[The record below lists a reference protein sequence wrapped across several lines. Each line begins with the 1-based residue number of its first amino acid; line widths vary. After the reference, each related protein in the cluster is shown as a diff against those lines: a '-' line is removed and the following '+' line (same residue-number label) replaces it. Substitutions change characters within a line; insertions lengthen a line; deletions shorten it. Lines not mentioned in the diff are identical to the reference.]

1 MKSVLFV
8 IMLLISA
15 YPSWAQDPFAQ
26 SGSAPSEQMA
36 TADSAGF
43 LPVDQ
48 AYQSLLSWD
57 DDTLL
62 LQWTITS
69 GYYLYK
75 ERFAISA
82 ELNGDA
88 LSPSIR
94 FEPGKIK
101 DDPYFGRTEV
111 FYYNTNLSIS
121 GLPKDQPFVLTVRSQ
136 GCADAGLCYPPQI
149 QRYQYKPQSHEFVQ
163 ADATGSTAT
172 APAKVISTEQNSA
185 PSLAWVIT
193 FAILGGAILNLMPC
207 VFPVLSL
214 KVLSFSQA
222 EDGKT
227 SSHGVIYSLGV
238 IISFIVVA
246 AVLIGLQQAGQAVGW
261 GFQLQQPGFVAVM
274 ASLFFVLSLNLLGYF
289 EIAGRW
295 MNTGSS
301 LSQERGHSG
310 SFFTGVLAT
319 LVASPCTAPFMG
331 TAVGYAATQP
341 PAIALLVFASLGAG
355 MALPVL
361 LLSLFPGW
369 LEALPKPGAWMERLR
384 QLLAFPL
391 LASAI
396 WLLWVYGRQ
405 LGANSMATLLIAW
418 LLIAFA
424 LWLWKLGSKGKI
436 LSIISLLLAVY
447 TAMAGNHLSD
457 NPQTSG
463 QFDPA
468 QIEKMRAAGSNV
480 FLDVTADW
488 CITCKANE
496 KLVLHTPEIEQAFKD
511 NNVHYLVADWTRYD
525 PAITTLLAQY
535 ERNGIPLY
543 IYYSAD
549 PKQAVQIL
557 PQILSKSLVL
567 KLFES

>member
-149 QRYQYKPQSHEFVQ
+149 QHYQYKPQSHEFVQ

-246 AVLIGLQQAGQAVGW
+246 AVLIGLQQGTWSQRQFLYRRTGHTGRQPLYSTLYGNRRGLRRHPAPGHRVTGVC
-261 GFQLQQPGFVAVM
+261 QL
-274 ASLFFVLSLNLLGYF
+274 
-289 EIAGRW
+289 GRW
-295 MNTGSS
+295 HGPARFAAQSISRLAEGFTQARCMDGTFAPVAGVS
-301 LSQERGHSG
+301 LARLGH
-310 SFFTGVLAT
+310 LAT
-319 LVASPCTAPFMG
+319 LGIRSPTGRQQHGDPAYCMVAYRLCPLA
-331 TAVGYAATQP
+331 
-341 PAIALLVFASLGAG
+341 
-355 MALPVL
+355 
-361 LLSLFPGW
+361 
-369 LEALPKPGAWMERLR
+369 LEA
-384 QLLAFPL
+384 
-391 LASAI
+391 
-396 WLLWVYGRQ
+396 
-405 LGANSMATLLIAW
+405 
-418 LLIAFA
+418 
-424 LWLWKLGSKGKI
+424 
-436 LSIISLLLAVY
+436 
-447 TAMAGNHLSD
+447 
-457 NPQTSG
+457 G
-463 QFDPA
+463 Q
-468 QIEKMRAAGSNV
+468 QR
-480 FLDVTADW
+480 
-488 CITCKANE
+488 
-496 KLVLHTPEIEQAFKD
+496 
-511 NNVHYLVADWTRYD
+511 
-525 PAITTLLAQY
+525 
-535 ERNGIPLY
+535 
-543 IYYSAD
+543 
-549 PKQAVQIL
+549 
-557 PQILSKSLVL
+557 
-567 KLFES
+567 